1 MPKAIHKKKQ
11 ASANNKSSPEETT
24 PVPVKVP
31 ENFKTVVADFA
42 KDLATTFPEH
52 RAYLERWITDE
63 IPQPVLDEL
72 FLYFA
77 KLFPERFFDILYQ
90 NDDIFKPESDANVEF
105 FPGLDFKTLYF
116 AEGVSETSRTAIWK
130 YLQLILVSILGSIQD
145 KSHFGNAMNMF
156 DGVEESALHE
166 KLGETIAG
174 IGEFFRHMGGA
185 DESSADADS
194 AQEDPD
200 QSSTSSEQAPNAQ
213 APNAQ
218 APNAQMPNAAD
229 LHEHLKGL
237 FDGKIGA
244 LAKELAE
251 ELSGDMADM
260 FGMDGTENMS
270 STQDVLKKM
279 MKNPQK
285 IMGLMKTIG
294 NKLNQ
299 KMKAGD
305 ISEQDIMKEASEL
318 MGKMKGMGGKG
329 GEEFGEIFKNL
340 AKGMGMPGAKMNM
353 GALSQ
358 MSKKHAMKERMT
370 QKLEERR
377 AAVAAQVAER
387 EASEFASRK
396 AALANLKSY
405 EKGEVVFRVDDV
417 EQQPKS
423 KARPI
428 AAEPSEK
435 DLDTLV
441 AEINAVGTTVDDK
454 KSSKGKKS
462 KKAK

>member
-1 MPKAIHKKKQ
+1 MPKAHKKKQ
-11 ASANNKSSPEETT
+11 ESPVPEEKTQ
-24 PVPVKVP
+24 VPLKIP
-31 ENFKTVVADFA
+31 DNFKSVVADFA

-52 RAYLERWITDE
+52 GPYLERWITDD
-63 IPQPVLDEL
+63 IPQPVLDDL

-90 NDDIFKPESDANVEF
+90 NDDIFKPESEANTEF
-105 FPGLDFKTLYF
+105 FPGLDFKTLYY
-116 AEGVSETSRTAIWK
+116 AEGVSETSRMAIWK

-156 DGVEESALHE
+156 DGVEENVLHE

-174 IGEFFRHMGGA
+174 IGEFFRHIGGSNSDNA
-185 DESSADADS
+185 SAEDTDS
-194 AQEDPD
+194 ASDANA
-200 QSSTSSEQAPNAQ
+200 APNT
-213 APNAQ
+213 
-218 APNAQMPNAAD
+218 QMPNAED

-260 FGMDGTENMS
+260 FGMDGTENMT

-353 GALSQ
+353 GALGQ
-358 MSKKHAMKERMT
+358 MSKKHAMKERLA
-370 QKLEERR
+370 QKLEERK
-377 AAVAAQVAER
+377 AAVAAQIAER
-387 EASEFASRK
+387 EAKELAARN
-396 AALANLKSY
+396 AALANLTAN
-405 EKGEVVFRVDDV
+405 ENGDVVFRIDDA

-428 AAEPSEK
+428 VQEPLEK

-441 AEINAVGTTVDDK
+441 AEINAVGSSEASSSGANN
-454 KSSKGKKS
+454 KSGKKN